1 METIKKPENSIKT
14 KAQAIGAKVPWLGY
28 SAVFFLFL
36 CLYNYYVILS
46 GNFRNVT
53 SIVYTYHLV
62 DFKLGFCSKIL
73 PGALFNLFFK
83 QPTIKNVTVFET
95 VLLLVSFAALAFL
108 TAKVVT
114 SARDKK
120 TRRALTVIAFFF
132 FAGPCSFCV
141 YVWDLGSLNSY
152 WFYLALIFMFFVE
165 NKYLKFVAPVL
176 LFLMMMVH
184 YAVIISYVAFA
195 CMILLYKAACAEDK
209 KEKKTFIAIIAV
221 SAAASLA
228 ALFYFLK
235 YDSVNVKLP
244 LEEFRAELVKRAG
257 PHGEY
262 ANPDYYDMAFFRDY
276 VTSSVEIGRHYGYTG
291 EGLIPTIS
299 WNLPAP
305 ILSLINLIYSQ
316 VYIAFNIEGSV
327 VEKAF
332 KAPYVIALCLPLIV
346 FIYSFWIKMIK
357 TESSKLKKF
366 SYFLGMAHY
375 PFCVIIGLL
384 NSTDIMRWFAPAFII
399 LTAYF
404 FYAVYKED
412 KAKEIVRGK
421 ALSLDWRLVASYY
434 FVYAVTA
441 LVSFS

>member
-1 METIKKPENSIKT
+1 METVKKPENSINPKQT
-14 KAQAIGAKVPWLGY
+14 NGAKATWPVY
-28 SAVFFLFL
+28 TAVFFLFL
-36 CLYNYYVILS
+36 CLYNYFVIL
-46 GNFRNVT
+46 GGLFRSVT
-53 SIVYTYHLV
+53 NTVFTYHLV

-95 VLLLVSFAALAFL
+95 VLLLVSFAALSFL

-114 SARDKK
+114 SAKDRK

-141 YVWDLGSLNSY
+141 YAWDLGSLNSY

-209 KEKKTFIAIIAV
+209 KEKSAYAAILVISSV
-221 SAAASLA
+221 VSLA
-228 ALFYFLK
+228 AFFCFIK
-235 YDSVNVKLP
+235 NDSINIRLP

-257 PHGEY
+257 PEAERVDTH
-262 ANPDYYDMAFFRDY
+262 YYDMAFYRDY
-276 VTSSVEIGRHYGYTG
+276 VTSSVEIGRQYGYIG
-291 EGLIPTIS
+291 KGLIPEIK

-305 ILSLINLIYSQ
+305 LLSLINLAFSQ
-316 VYIAFNIEGSV
+316 IYIAFHIDGSV

-332 KAPYVIALCLPLIV
+332 KAPYVIALCMPLII

-357 TESSKLKKF
+357 AESSKLKKF
-366 SYFLGMAHY
+366 CYFLGMAHY
-375 PFCVIIGLL
+375 PFSVIIGLL

-412 KAKEIVRGK
+412 RAKEIIRGK
-421 ALSLDWRLVASYY
+421 VLSLDWRLVASYY

-441 LVSFS
+441 LVSFG